1 MDGILTKAD
10 KKLIDLF
17 FLKFDNKNLIAHA
30 KQPDRDPDPRGRI
43 TYDEFDA
50 LYKALK
56 EEEKPP
62 KNDRIPPYFKEFF
75 KLYLEAQGKENKQ

>member
-1 MDGILTKAD
+1 MPNNRIVIRT
-10 KKLIDLF
+10 
-17 FLKFDNKNLIAHA
+17 
-30 KQPDRDPDPRGRI
+30 PRGRI

-75 KLYLEAQGKENKQ
+75 KLYLEAQGKKTNRKFPGKTVWQPSIMRMP